1 MYAQRVLEATAMEQL
16 LDEFL
21 QAVQWLDARVVELIV
36 TSRSPLL
43 TKLMNSVTGL
53 GSVTAGL
60 VFIGLFYLAGWQREL
75 KLSLLA
81 LTLSGLVVGTLMIA
95 VQRPYP
101 PQPVCLTGGA
111 ETIANSFPSGHAAAV
126 AVFAMV
132 ARRSENLPFALTAV
146 VAAAVAVSRVYLGTH
161 YVSDTAVGVL
171 IGIGAVLIAERLLE
185 SERITRP
192 Y

>member
-1 MYAQRVLEATAMEQL
+1 MEQL

-21 QAVQWLDARVVELIV
+21 QAVQWVDARVVELIV

-126 AVFAMV
+126 AVFATV

-146 VAAAVAVSRVYLGTH
+146 VAATVAVSRVYLGTH